1 MLRVTVE
8 QGSRITFTDPV
19 ANTGFA
25 VAFQRTLRIPDDG
38 KDYPLPPGLRSFP
51 VRRVLAYRD
60 RVPATWVKTSGVFL
74 PMYQREAM
82 WIKFTARS
90 WRPNAAKVAAGK
102 INAVS
107 GKPWDQTLHTP
118 DRTGREETQ
127 DYLTCPPQPWLDGF
141 NTGSGSVRQFVAM
154 PLGMGYTVEGQ
165 VTGKEVHG
173 GVQLIVYE
181 PKPGRFPEPRR
192 CRSAGAEDSEDNFD
206 DDDLDDNDD
215 DFDDNDDLETAYDP
229 LEELSSTRGPRS
241 AGKPKARS
249 MGLAGGGKIVQKIY
263 PDPYGIET
271 WDESNYGRVFVHIVN
286 SEMWR
291 EITGEDLPPTP
302 VSAHTYTQHGFPWF
316 KLYDEHQNDL
326 PPSTILSGV
335 KPVAAM
341 DALNGFVGSDD
352 DESLNVPPAQ
362 LHGVRHPNEVPDGDW

>member
-38 KDYPLPPGLRSFP
+38 KDYPLPPGLGSFP

-60 RVPATWVKTSGVFL
+60 RVPAAWVKTSGVFL

-82 WIKFTARS
+82 WIQFTARS
-90 WRPNAAKVAAGK
+90 WRPNATKVAAGK

-107 GKPWDQTLHTP
+107 GKPWGQTLHTP

-181 PKPGRFPEPRR
+181 PKPGRFPDRPPPVRKQRGGRR
-192 CRSAGAEDSEDNFD
+192 G
-206 DDDLDDNDD
+206 
-215 DFDDNDDLETAYDP
+215 Y
-229 LEELSSTRGPRS
+229 
-241 AGKPKARS
+241 
-249 MGLAGGGKIVQKIY
+249 AGGG
-263 PDPYGIET
+263 G
-271 WDESNYGRVFVHIVN
+271 
-286 SEMWR
+286 
-291 EITGEDLPPTP
+291 TGEEQA
-302 VSAHTYTQHGFPWF
+302 VCGHCG
-316 KLYDEHQNDL
+316 
-326 PPSTILSGV
+326 
-335 KPVAAM
+335 AA
-341 DALNGFVGSDD
+341 A
-352 DESLNVPPAQ
+352 
-362 LHGVRHPNEVPDGDW
+362 